1 MVTGSITNFVVNITY
16 NFCCKEIY
24 KVRIKLNIHRI
35 KKKGTKSDGALGFG
49 IYSDQEWVVN
59 GLFTIMRETLH
70 GLTNPRI
77 SYI

>member
-1 MVTGSITNFVVNITY
+1 MVTGSIANFVVNITY

-49 IYSDQEWVVN
+49 IYSDQE
-59 GLFTIMRETLH
+59 
-70 GLTNPRI
+70 
-77 SYI
+77 